1 MRVSFVGNLKL
12 LSEKLRAT
20 AQKAMEATAEN
31 TEIVLKV
38 CMAYTAIDEIVHAV
52 EESCH
57 EKWEKGTQ
65 VTGAKLE
72 SPNPVIKVREIEK
85 KMYISVAH
93 NPDILIRTSG
103 ETRLSNFI
111 LWQTQS
117 CLLYSPAALWPELG
131 LRHLVW
137 AVLNFQRHYHYLE
150 KMKKQS

>member
-1 MRVSFVGNLKL
+1 MGNLKL

-20 AQKAMEATAEN
+20 AHTAMEATAEN
-31 TEIVLKV
+31 TQIVVQV
-38 CMAYTAIDEIVHAV
+38 CVAYTAIDEIVHAV
-52 EESCH
+52 EGSCH

-65 VTGAKLE
+65 VIGSKSE
-72 SPNPVIKVREIEK
+72 SLNPVIKLSEIEK
-85 KMYISVAH
+85 KMYMSVAPE
-93 NPDILIRTSG
+93 PDILIRTSG

-150 KMKKQS
+150 KIRKQS